1 MVKNYVSLDNNE
13 KKLVYKFITRREEEK
28 KTIMEIEKDIKIDT
42 YNYGKGVLFYFEDGG
57 VLGKVS
63 VVLEVAE
70 VMHVAY
76 IHNIDILEGI
86 DNKEKVLKELIEKG
100 SLIAKEYSATKILL
114 GIRNNEVLKVAEAI
128 ELYSEYSSFIMIL
141 EERKSKAEILDIV
154 PISAEILN
162 EYVDNY
168 NSSFMDMPHGTY
180 IDLKEAKG
188 YLEKV
193 DENNEFFL
201 VKADG
206 ITIGFMNVSIENNEG
221 FFDIGLRKEYRKQ
234 GYGKM
239 LLETAIDFLKKKD
252 TEKICLIVIEKNSVA
267 YEMYKKRGFK
277 VYSKISN
284 WIQIE

>member
-1 MVKNYVSLDNNE
+1 MVKNYVSLDNKE
-13 KKLVYKFITRREEEK
+13 KNLVYKFITRREEEK

-42 YNYGKGVLFYFEDGG
+42 YNYGKGVLFYFEDGR

-86 DNKEKVLKELIEKG
+86 DNKEKVLKELIERG
-100 SLIAKEYSATKILL
+100 SLISKEYSATKILL
-114 GIRNNEVLKVAEAI
+114 GIRNNDVLKVAEAI

-154 PISAEILN
+154 PISAENLN

-193 DENNEFFL
+193 DGNNGFFL